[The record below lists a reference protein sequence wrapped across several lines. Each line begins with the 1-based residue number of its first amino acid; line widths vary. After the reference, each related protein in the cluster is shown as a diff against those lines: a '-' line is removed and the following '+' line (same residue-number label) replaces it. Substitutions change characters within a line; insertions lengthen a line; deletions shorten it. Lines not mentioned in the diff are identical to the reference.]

1 LKERIASG
9 DRGSIATR
17 NAPFAIATRYAP
29 FAYFCRTLVRFAAGR
44 GAPSYY
50 GRLHVNTYH
59 VPTRPDQNVRW
70 RITEIT
76 AKPTSTDSGQ
86 RWAFCGGSGLVR
98 GARDG
103 RSIIYRA
110 DVDSIRTLIAC
121 A

>member
-1 LKERIASG
+1 MGIG
-9 DRGSIATR
+9 DPSLLATR
-17 NAPFAIATRYAP
+17 HSPLLLATRHLPISAARWCASLP
-29 FAYFCRTLVRFAAGR
+29 AAALHRTTAG
-44 GAPSYY
+44 YT
-50 GRLHVNTYH
+50 LT
-59 VPTRPDQNVRW
+59 PTTFQPGPIKNVRW